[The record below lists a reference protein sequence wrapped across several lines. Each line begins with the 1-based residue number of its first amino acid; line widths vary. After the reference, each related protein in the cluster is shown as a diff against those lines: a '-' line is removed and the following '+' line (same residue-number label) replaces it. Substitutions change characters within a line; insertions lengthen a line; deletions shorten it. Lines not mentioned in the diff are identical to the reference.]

1 MGGHRSVP
9 IDAFICWSDVCLPEA
24 NTINNMRSIL
34 AVLLIFLTSISSFAQ
49 SEAFFEEAD
58 EFFKEY
64 VKDGKV
70 DYDRL
75 KNESSEVEKLVN
87 MIMSQPKLEGDEQKA
102 FLINAYNIL
111 AIKMALDNYPNSDSV
126 LSVDGFFDSEV
137 FEVNNERVSLDKL
150 EKQQLQEEHSDPLLH
165 LSLVCSANG
174 CPRLPSRAYTPNGLN
189 AQLEEQARMVINDT
203 AFTKVD
209 EKTGQLQLSQIF
221 EWYEDDFGGK
231 EGVME
236 FIEKYYNGKIKDK
249 NNYGHYEYDWSINKA
264 E

>member
-1 MGGHRSVP
+1 MRIILTILLIATASMASFGQQHP
-9 IDAFICWSDVCLPEA
+9 FFDEADAF
-24 NTINNMRSIL
+24 
-34 AVLLIFLTSISSFAQ
+34 
-49 SEAFFEEAD
+49 
-58 EFFKEY
+58 FKTY

-75 KNESSEVEKLVN
+75 KDESAELEKLVN
-87 MIMSQPKLEGDEQKA
+87 MINEHPQLEGDEQKA

-111 AIKMALDNYPNSDSV
+111 ANKMALDHYPKSDSI
-126 LSVDGFFDSEV
+126 LGVDGFFDSEI
-137 FEVNNERVSLDKL
+137 FEVNQERVSLDKL
-150 EKQQLQEEHSDPLLH
+150 EKEQLGGDNEDPLLH

-174 CPRLPSRAYTPNGLN
+174 CPKLPSRAYTPNGLD

-231 EGVME
+231 EGVKE
-236 FIEKYYNGKIKDK
+236 FIKKYYNGKIKDID
-249 NNYGHYEYDWSINKA
+249 NYGHYEYDWSINKA